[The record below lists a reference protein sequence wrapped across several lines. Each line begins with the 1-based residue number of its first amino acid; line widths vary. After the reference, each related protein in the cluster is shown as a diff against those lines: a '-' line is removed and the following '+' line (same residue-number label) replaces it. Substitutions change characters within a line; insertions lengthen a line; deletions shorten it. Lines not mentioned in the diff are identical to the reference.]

1 MDVEG
6 FVSCFAPDGVTHD
19 PVGTPCSAGHD
30 AIRGFITH
38 IFSAFDIIGLTEDA
52 VFVSGNSAAV
62 KWTGKGI
69 AKNGNRVTF
78 EGIDVID
85 CNDEGKIVLVRAF
98 WNPGPVFAAIG

>member
-6 FVSCFAPDGVTHD
+6 FVSTFASEGVTHD
-19 PVGTPCSAGHD
+19 PVGTPPSAGHD

-38 IFSAFDIIGLTEDA
+38 IFSAFETVGVTEDA
-52 VFVSGNSAAV
+52 VFASGNSAAV

-69 AKNGNRVTF
+69 AKNGNHVTF

-85 CNDEGKIVLVRAF
+85 CNDEGKIVLVRAL
-98 WNPGPVFAAIG
+98 WDPAPVFAALG